1 MPKGLVIMNWDER
14 VGADILGKFPK
25 NIEVTDKTLM
35 QLYAQHEYL
44 GEAGCVSL
52 TVGSMNL
59 ISCYSGPEFRLYAI
73 LVLKPDE
80 DGFEYEDALV
90 EVNNLACAA
99 KENVSTL
106 QQMIPNYFQ
115 RIKAY
120 PTLSDEQKLGLFFSD
135 EVKRMV
141 LERFRNEMIIA
152 QSEIQIWLKDKYR
165 SKVIVDVSSI
175 IDKML
180 KMGMCKRSS
189 IKGDAQDL
197 LFYVRD
203 IMILR
208 RPPVELI
215 KDPVGHHLP
224 KSLKKVYIQQV
235 LKYFEQYK
243 WSVEDNVKIIDNIL
257 LDPAVYEVLKLL
269 RIAIVTKNDL
279 EKLKKK
285 GVDDY
290 KKVLKKLYEAGMITV
305 LEDDKKTEYYAL
317 ISDFYI
323 GQFYPAYHVDTI
335 LNHYRT
341 GSRSPQSLME
351 GLGILKEE
359 YFIQFPKS
367 KKKAVKAQAAH
378 T

>member
-14 VGADILGKFPK
+14 VGADILGKFPR
-25 NIEVTDKTLM
+25 NIDVTDKTLM

-52 TVGSMNL
+52 NVGAMNL
-59 ISCYSGPEFRLYAI
+59 ISCYSGPEFKLYAI
-73 LVLKPDE
+73 LVLEPEE

-106 QQMIPNYFQ
+106 KQMIPNYFQ
-115 RIKAY
+115 RVKAY
-120 PTLSDEQKLGLFFSD
+120 PTLSDEQRLGLFFSD

-141 LERFRNEMIIA
+141 LERFRKEMIIA

-180 KMGMCKRSS
+180 KMGMVKRTS

-203 IMILR
+203 VMMLR

-224 KSLKKVYIQQV
+224 KTLKKVYIQQV
-235 LKYFEQYK
+235 LKFFEEYK
-243 WSVEDNVKIIDNIL
+243 WEREDNVKIIDEIL
-257 LDPAVYEVLKLL
+257 LDPACYEVLKLL

-290 KKVLKKLYEAGMITV
+290 KKVLKKLYENRMITV

-317 ISDFYI
+317 TSDFFI

-335 LNHYRT
+335 LNHYKQ
-341 GSRSPQSLME
+341 GSRSPQSLLE
-351 GLGILKEE
+351 ALSTLKEE

-367 KKKAVKAQAAH
+367 KRKAVKAQAAH